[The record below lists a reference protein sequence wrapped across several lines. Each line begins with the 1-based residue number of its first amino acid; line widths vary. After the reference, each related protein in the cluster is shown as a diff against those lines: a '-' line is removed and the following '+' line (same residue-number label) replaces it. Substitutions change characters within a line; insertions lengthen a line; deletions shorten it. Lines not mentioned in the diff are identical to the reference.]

1 MGKNKRGYNW
11 KARQNVSG
19 TVDNSETDKLA
30 TKIAL
35 PTHEY
40 SVDTS
45 DSNALVLPSKKR
57 KFKADKDN
65 EPVGRI
71 LSKKKRKH
79 LEKVVDRRKKKEERS
94 DLLEKLE
101 KVQADSSLLSQMVS
115 LSSIQTKGLKKVF
128 AEEDWKERMKESGI
142 TLQKVV
148 MEYDDVE
155 LPKKVKLKKPKKPEV
170 PVIDDPNV
178 LGFANSSSDESG
190 SSSEAEEFEDDS
202 EMPAENIEKSE
213 EIEEKLEEV
222 EKIEDTTS
230 KPIETKKVEF
240 VEKFENVP
248 VFRTPEVIE
257 SRSKLPIIGEEDI
270 IVDAI
275 RNNDVLI
282 IAGETGSGKTTQ
294 VPQFLYEA
302 GFTKDRLI
310 GVTEP
315 RRVAAIA
322 MASRV
327 STEMN
332 LEENT
337 IVSYQIRFDDK
348 TKPETKIKFMTDGVL
363 LREAEKDPLLKK
375 YSVIIIDEAHERSVS
390 TDILIGHLSRFVYK
404 RNSEKYA
411 EKYGKLKLVIMSA
424 TLRVE
429 DFMPN
434 SARKIQLFKSAPPL
448 INVESRQYDVQ
459 IHFNR
464 KTPEEN
470 GYLDEAFRKICKIHR
485 TLPEGGILVFVT
497 GQDEVRQLVK
507 KLRKL
512 FPSREYKVDEN
523 DEDKLDAVKL
533 KKVPKVDLN
542 AYETKPEEK
551 EENTTENDQKE
562 NEDDEEM
569 DEDLEGVTVDKLTP
583 PLWTLPL
590 YSKLDPLEQRKVFQS
605 APENH
610 RLCVISTNVSE
621 TSLTIPGVKYVV
633 DTGKMKIRLYDKV
646 TGVSTYQVMN
656 TSKAQAD
663 QRAGRAGRQG
673 PGHCYRYFQLFF
685 SLFLT
690 SNRLDLF

>member
-190 SSSEAEEFEDDS
+190 SSSEESEEDS
-202 EMPAENIEKSE
+202 EMPVEIIEKSE

-222 EKIEDTTS
+222 EKIEDTTTN
-230 KPIETKKVEF
+230 PTETKKVEF

>member
-190 SSSEAEEFEDDS
+190 SSSEAEEFEDES

-230 KPIETKKVEF
+230 
-240 VEKFENVP
+240 N
-248 VFRTPEVIE
+248 
-257 SRSKLPIIGEEDI
+257 
-270 IVDAI
+270 
-275 RNNDVLI
+275 
-282 IAGETGSGKTTQ
+282 Q
-294 VPQFLYEA
+294 
-302 GFTKDRLI
+302 
-310 GVTEP
+310 
-315 RRVAAIA
+315 
-322 MASRV
+322 
-327 STEMN
+327 
-332 LEENT
+332 
-337 IVSYQIRFDDK
+337 
-348 TKPETKIKFMTDGVL
+348 
-363 LREAEKDPLLKK
+363 
-375 YSVIIIDEAHERSVS
+375 
-390 TDILIGHLSRFVYK
+390 
-404 RNSEKYA
+404 
-411 EKYGKLKLVIMSA
+411 
-424 TLRVE
+424 
-429 DFMPN
+429 
-434 SARKIQLFKSAPPL
+434 
-448 INVESRQYDVQ
+448 
-459 IHFNR
+459 
-464 KTPEEN
+464 
-470 GYLDEAFRKICKIHR
+470 
-485 TLPEGGILVFVT
+485 
-497 GQDEVRQLVK
+497 
-507 KLRKL
+507 
-512 FPSREYKVDEN
+512 
-523 DEDKLDAVKL
+523 
-533 KKVPKVDLN
+533 
-542 AYETKPEEK
+542 
-551 EENTTENDQKE
+551 
-562 NEDDEEM
+562 
-569 DEDLEGVTVDKLTP
+569 
-583 PLWTLPL
+583 
-590 YSKLDPLEQRKVFQS
+590 
-605 APENH
+605 
-610 RLCVISTNVSE
+610 
-621 TSLTIPGVKYVV
+621 
-633 DTGKMKIRLYDKV
+633 
-646 TGVSTYQVMN
+646 
-656 TSKAQAD
+656 
-663 QRAGRAGRQG
+663 
-673 PGHCYRYFQLFF
+673 
-685 SLFLT
+685 
-690 SNRLDLF
+690 

>member
-19 TVDNSETDKLA
+19 NVDNSETVKLA
-30 TKIAL
+30 TQITL

-57 KFKADKDN
+57 KFKADKDSG
-65 EPVGRI
+65 PVGRI
-71 LSKKKRKH
+71 LSKKRRKH
-79 LEKVVDRRKKKEERS
+79 LEKIVERRKKKEERS

-101 KVQADSSLLSQMVS
+101 KVQGDNSLLSQMVS
-115 LSSIQTKGLKKVF
+115 LSSVQTKGLKKQF
-128 AEEDWKERMKESGI
+128 AEEDWRERMEESGI
-142 TLQKVV
+142 ALEQVV
-148 MEYDDVE
+148 FEDPDPE
-155 LPKKVKLKKPKKPEV
+155 LPKKIKLKKPKKV
-170 PVIDDPNV
+170 VQTVIDDPNV
-178 LGFANSSSDESG
+178 LGFES
-190 SSSEAEEFEDDS
+190 SSSEEE
-202 EMPAENIEKSE
+202 SE
-213 EIEEKLEEV
+213 EETELIEESPSPKIDGNSSPKIDENSSP
-222 EKIEDTTS
+222 KIEENLS
-230 KPIETKKVEF
+230 PKINEKVE
-240 VEKFENVP
+240 EKKIEIDEKLVNVP
-248 VFRTPEVIE
+248 VFRTPEIIE
-257 SRSKLPIIGEEDI
+257 ARSKLPVIGEEHT
-270 IVDAI
+270 IVEAVK
-275 RNNDVLI
+275 NNDVLI
-282 IAGETGSGKTTQ
+282 IAGATGSGKTTQ

-302 GFTKDRLI
+302 GYAQTRLI

-315 RRVAAIA
+315 RRVAAIS

-332 LEENT
+332 FEENT
-337 IVSYQIRFDDK
+337 TVSYQIRFDDK
-348 TKPETKIKFMTDGVL
+348 TKDCTKIKFMTDGVL

-404 RNSEKYA
+404 RNEKYA
-411 EKYGKLKLVIMSA
+411 QKYGKLRLVIMSA

-434 SARKIQLFKSAPPL
+434 KARKIQLFKSAPPL
-448 INVESRQYDVQ
+448 INVESRQFDVQ

-464 KTPEEN
+464 QTPTGN
-470 GYLDEAFRKICKIHR
+470 GYLEEAFKKVCKIHR

-512 FPSREYKVDEN
+512 FPAREFKVEEEIKDLEN
-523 DEDKLDAVKL
+523 ILQQ
-533 KKVPKVDLN
+533 KKKAPKIDLN
-542 AYETKPEEK
+542 AYETTPVDNNDDNEMNEEH
-551 EENTTENDQKE
+551 E
-562 NEDDEEM
+562 
-569 DEDLEGVTVDKLTP
+569 EDLEGISVDKLTP

-590 YSKLDPLEQRKVFQS
+590 YSKLDPQEQRKVFLS

-610 RLCVISTNVSE
+610 RLCVISTNVAE

-633 DTGKMKIRLYDKV
+633 DTGKMKIRLYDKI

-673 PGHCYRYFQLFF
+673 PGHCYRFVLIFQLFVYF
-685 SLFLT
+685 FKT
-690 SNRLDLF
+690 F

>member
-190 SSSEAEEFEDDS
+190 SSSEAEEFEDES
-202 EMPAENIEKSE
+202 EMPAEIIEKSE

-222 EKIEDTTS
+222 EKIEDTTT

-685 SLFLT
+685 SFFLT

>member
-190 SSSEAEEFEDDS
+190 SSSEAEEFEHDS

>member
-202 EMPAENIEKSE
+202 EMPAEIIEKSE

>member
-178 LGFANSSSDESG
+178 LGFADSSSDESE
-190 SSSEAEEFEDDS
+190 SSSEAEESEDDS
-202 EMPAENIEKSE
+202 EMPAEIIEKSE
-213 EIEEKLEEV
+213 EIEEKIEKV
-222 EKIEDTTS
+222 EKIEDTTT
-230 KPIETKKVEF
+230 KPIEPKKVEF

>member
-155 LPKKVKLKKPKKPEV
+155 LPKKVKLKKPKKPEL

-190 SSSEAEEFEDDS
+190 SSSEECEEDS
-202 EMPAENIEKSE
+202 EMPVEIIEKSE

-222 EKIEDTTS
+222 EKIEDTTT

>member
-190 SSSEAEEFEDDS
+190 SSSEAEEFEDES

>member
-202 EMPAENIEKSE
+202 EMPAEIIEKSE
-213 EIEEKLEEV
+213 KIEEKLEEV

>member
-190 SSSEAEEFEDDS
+190 SSSEAEEFEDES
-202 EMPAENIEKSE
+202 EMPAEIIEKSE

>member
-155 LPKKVKLKKPKKPEV
+155 LPKKVKLKKPKKPEL

-202 EMPAENIEKSE
+202 EIPAEIIEKSE

-222 EKIEDTTS
+222 EKIEDTTT